1 MLELNSYGV
10 VPMIPEMKKAYME
23 CSDDDNTLFKVP
35 QMFFDG
41 RRDICEEEPAYN
53 WDLDSVFI
61 IKDKCVVKYTESTTY
76 EVLTKN
82 DDGEPEWLDGKVA
95 DIMGFDIEGYENIR
109 VAKAYFIEKYDLE
122 KSEKSKY
129 RVTLEETSSMSQYD
143 YYTLSDFLKE
153 GE

>member
-10 VPMIPEMKKAYME
+10 VPMIPDMKKANIE
-23 CSDDDNTLFKVP
+23 CDDDDNTLFKVP
-35 QMFFDG
+35 QMLFNG

-76 EVLTKN
+76 EVLAK
-82 DDGEPEWLDGKVA
+82 DIDGKLEWLDGKVA
-95 DIMGFDIEGYENIR
+95 EIMGFDIKGYEDIR
-109 VAKAYFIEKYDLE
+109 VAKAYSIEKYDLE

-129 RVTLEETSSMSQYD
+129 KITLEETSKMSDYD
-143 YYTLSDFLKE
+143 CHNIADLLKE
-153 GE
+153 AK